1 MPYFALSRVAGGVDD
16 WNAAHLGRHTNVTL
30 NGLLYIPLRVPHGA
44 TLTAVDVYIQ
54 GASGHAGLPSGM
66 PLINLHTVAIDDN
79 EVSLGDIFDSSASTA
94 AFQAVHA
101 ITLSGLSHVV
111 DRVNQRLVILLNSES
126 GTNALV
132 GARYIGSR
140 VTYTTTAYD
149 ED

>member
-1 MPYFALSRVAGGVDD
+1 
-16 WNAAHLGRHTNVTL
+16 
-30 NGLLYIPLRVPHGA
+30 
-44 TLTAVDVYIQ
+44 
-54 GASGHAGLPSGM
+54 
-66 PLINLHTVAIDDN
+66 
-79 EVSLGDIFDSSASTA
+79 
-94 AFQAVHA
+94 
-101 ITLSGLSHVV
+101 VV